1 MFMKSKHFLAAI
13 TLVAALALP
22 ANSAPTAQAG
32 QVGNKAE
39 KGEREGKEAHPVI
52 ERAIRQLEQVKKELE
67 TQAAHDFKGH
77 RVAAIKSIDEAL
89 HHLHE
94 ALEADKK

>member
-1 MFMKSKHFLAAI
+1 
-13 TLVAALALP
+13 
-22 ANSAPTAQAG
+22 
-32 QVGNKAE
+32 
-39 KGEREGKEAHPVI
+39 
-52 ERAIRQLEQVKKELE
+52 LEQVKKELE